1 MIKELVSVANKL
13 DQVGLTKEADY
24 IDSVI
29 RKLSSDNGEAVV
41 KSKTINKG
49 ETLDS
54 ITREFSAPVGKNIN
68 DNMSLNEGII
78 KDPNKLVAGTVIK
91 IWTFPEAEDLH
102 RGNL

>member
-41 KSKTINKG
+41 KSKTVNKG

-54 ITREFSAPVGKNIN
+54 ITREFSTPVGKNIA

-91 IWTFPEAEDLH
+91 IWTSPEAEDLH